1 MLKGQ
6 IASAVGEFKTL
17 LSSFAENHT
26 THSSYLLDSIS
37 QLLDLMAM
45 KFK

>member
-6 IASAVGEFKTL
+6 IASTVGEFETL
-17 LSSFAENHT
+17 LSSFAENQT
-26 THSSYLLDSIS
+26 THLSHLLDSIS

-45 KFK
+45 KFG